1 MFLMMF
7 HLLAQAEAA
16 EESVGTLDKTLGY
29 FSQGGI
35 FMIILLICSLV
46 SVAIMI
52 WKTRAL
58 GTNRVLPGDLEA
70 SLLKGDIKLTALKSH
85 YQDDPSVLARLCRLV
100 EQKPTADLVEAAA
113 RRELTRLRSGLNILE
128 VIITIAP
135 LLGLLGTASGLVTV
149 FSDFGGDGDNKAIAK
164 GIAMALSTT
173 IAGLAVA
180 VPSVIAFS
188 YFNRRLET
196 FAARLELVLSQ
207 LCLNLK

>member
-1 MFLMMF
+1 MFVT
-7 HLLAQAEAA
+7 LAQLNLATDSISSLE
-16 EESVGTLDKTLGY
+16 KTVNY

-35 FMIILLICSLV
+35 FMIILLICSV
-46 SVAIMI
+46 ISVAIMI
-52 WKTRAL
+52 WKSRSLTSQ
-58 GTNRVLPGDLEA
+58 RVIPSDLE
-70 SLLKGDIKLTALKSH
+70 SHILKGENKLSELKDS
-85 YQDDPSVLARLCRLV
+85 YRGGGSVLAKLCRLV

-113 RRELTRLRSGLNILE
+113 RKDLSKLRSGLNILE

-149 FSDFGGDGDNKAIAK
+149 FNDFGAEEDNRAIAK

-180 VPSVIAFS
+180 VPSVIAYS